1 MQNCLPSIT
10 WGYGHSP
17 IFKNK
22 CYATIVVAWG
32 PLIQMYVL
40 NDLRSKDEAFIA
52 DGYHILQSDL
62 VIQDDR
68 LEETVFIN
76 GLQEDDDMPY
86 DYNLCD
92 GLEGDEKNKD
102 EAEFEEEAPLKLKR
116 LSTIE
121 ELDGDLLI
129 LADRAYFEKSEDS
142 C

>member
-1 MQNCLPSIT
+1 
-10 WGYGHSP
+10 
-17 IFKNK
+17 
-22 CYATIVVAWG
+22 
-32 PLIQMYVL
+32 MYVL
-40 NDLRSKDEAFIA
+40 NDLRSKNEAFIA

-68 LEETVFIN
+68 LEETVYIN

-86 DYNLCD
+86 GNLCD

-102 EAEFEEEAPLKLKR
+102 EAGFEEEAPLKLKR

-129 LADRAYFEKSEDS
+129 LADREKSEDS